1 MLGNLLVLVQFDWP
15 AEQILAEQ
23 IFNMISA
30 RGVFT
35 YLNFS
40 KYIIC
45 IDMIEQFMWVWTPQG
60 GEVRLILDEATA
72 LAASAASTQ
81 SPVNTRRKGAEKA
94 LREDY
99 RPIVRQQVRRC
110 HDDVEVLVTRF
121 IISERLSLLANMF
134 EK

>member
-1 MLGNLLVLVQFDWP
+1 MLGNLLVLIQLDWP
-15 AEQILAEQ
+15 SEQTLAEQ
-23 IFNMISA
+23 VFNMITA
-30 RGVFT
+30 RRAFT

-45 IDMIEQFMWVWTPQG
+45 VDFIEQFMSLWYPHG
-60 GEVRLILDEATA
+60 GEVQLILD
-72 LAASAASTQ
+72 AASAIAANAPTL

-99 RPIVRQQVRRC
+99 RPIVRQQVQRC
-110 HDDVEVLVTRF
+110 NDDVDALVTRF
-121 IISERLSLLANMF
+121 IVDERMSLLANMF

>member
-15 AEQILAEQ
+15 AEQTLAEQ
-23 IFNMISA
+23 IFSMIFA
-30 RGVFT
+30 RRTFT

-45 IDMIEQFMWVWTPQG
+45 VDLLEQFMSLWYPHG
-60 GEVRLILDEATA
+60 GEVQLILD
-72 LAASAASTQ
+72 SAAAIALNAATLSLI
-81 SPVNTRRKGAEKA
+81 NTRRKGAEKA

-99 RPIVRQQVRRC
+99 RPIIKQQIRRC
-110 HDDVEVLVTRF
+110 NEDVDALVTRF
-121 IISERLSLLANMF
+121 IINERLSLLANMF